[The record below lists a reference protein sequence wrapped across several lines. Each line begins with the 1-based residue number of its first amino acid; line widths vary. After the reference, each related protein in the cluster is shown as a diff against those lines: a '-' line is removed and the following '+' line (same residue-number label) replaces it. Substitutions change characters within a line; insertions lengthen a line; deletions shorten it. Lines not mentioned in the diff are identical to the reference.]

1 MHNIDYP
8 RYRQAKHITL
18 IGAAVNL
25 LLSIVKILFGWLGHS
40 TALIADGIHS
50 FSDLVT
56 DFLVLYAS
64 KAGSHGP
71 DADHPYGH
79 ERIETF
85 ATVALAA
92 FLIMV
97 GLGILVDSI
106 REIMSSQYGKMP
118 SIFVIVVAAASVV
131 VNELLFYYT
140 LRTAKRIESGLLR
153 ANAWHRRSDSFSSI
167 VVLIGVIGTLLGVHF
182 MDSLAAMIVAL
193 MIVKMGGQMAWQ
205 SIRELIDTGIDEQQK
220 QKIIALI
227 TATPGV
233 KAVHQMRS
241 RTMGGKY
248 FIDVHLQ
255 VDPRISVSEGHYIG
269 DKAYLQLRQA
279 FLNIKDITIHIDPE
293 DDEETKPN
301 INLPNREQIMTDL
314 NKHCQ
319 NLPGWKN
326 LLTTRLDYLA
336 GKIYIQLVMPLSLL
350 SKDLSGEEVQSQYCT
365 VLANIETIAKIS
377 IVFQV

>member
-50 FSDLVT
+50 
-56 DFLVLYAS
+56 
-64 KAGSHGP
+64 
-71 DADHPYGH
+71 
-79 ERIETF
+79 
-85 ATVALAA
+85 